1 MDEFNELLQFLE
13 KNNDKFGYAYIN
25 RPPGQRCFDL
35 IWRFPIRDHSH
46 GAFGQNEPRQSEE
59 SPEVGLRWD
68 WRDVGH
74 FFEKEGPLLMCAYVV
89 LNRNQ
94 KFNLDEEDLFLLRQE
109 HNSLLYVNTDNLRE
123 NEKEHRVDQNLI
135 KRLREGTSRG
145 KQIWDAFNE
154 GCYFLGIDPYAE
166 TG

>member
-1 MDEFNELLQFLE
+1 
-13 KNNDKFGYAYIN
+13 
-25 RPPGQRCFDL
+25 
-35 IWRFPIRDHSH
+35 
-46 GAFGQNEPRQSEE
+46 
-59 SPEVGLRWD
+59 
-68 WRDVGH
+68 
-74 FFEKEGPLLMCAYVV
+74 
-89 LNRNQ
+89 
-94 KFNLDEEDLFLLRQE
+94 
-109 HNSLLYVNTDNLRE
+109 LLYVNTDNLRE

>member
-1 MDEFNELLQFLE
+1 
-13 KNNDKFGYAYIN
+13 
-25 RPPGQRCFDL
+25 
-35 IWRFPIRDHSH
+35 
-46 GAFGQNEPRQSEE
+46 
-59 SPEVGLRWD
+59 
-68 WRDVGH
+68 
-74 FFEKEGPLLMCAYVV
+74 MCAYVV

-94 KFNLDEEDLFLLRQE
+94 MFNLDEEDLFLLREE

-123 NEKEHRVDQNLI
+123 NENEHTVDQNLI

-166 TG
+166 AG